1 MFAAQKMPA
10 TAHVR
15 IGGLVD
21 PGELGPDL
29 VDVGVGA
36 RHTSG
41 PQKTLGLPKGE
52 AIGESRFLGVLAVTT
67 SM

>member
-1 MFAAQKMPA
+1 MPTA
-10 TAHVR
+10 AHVR

-36 RHTSG
+36 GHTSG
-41 PQKTLGLPKGE
+41 PQKTLGLPKGGGDRRKP
-52 AIGESRFLGVLAVTT
+52 ISGRGVLAVTT